1 MRAQT
6 PGPEKELGEEDH
18 GEMMQEEEEQDGEQR
33 RSSQGEMNVEERWIQ
48 RIEGGGGELGGVKKT
63 GVRARRVKMKEVEQE
78 DGGGGDG
85 GGVDG
90 GGGELSRTKWMDKVV
105 DERGRRRDGE
115 GGGGEIG
122 GPAQPRVVGLGSR

>member
-1 MRAQT
+1 MRAQN
-6 PGPEKELGEEDH
+6 PGPEKEGGEEEG
-18 GEMMQEEEEQDGEQR
+18 GEMIQKRKRRMQKMVGYR
-33 RSSQGEMNVEERWIQ
+33 
-48 RIEGGGGELGGVKKT
+48 RIEGGGELGGVKKT